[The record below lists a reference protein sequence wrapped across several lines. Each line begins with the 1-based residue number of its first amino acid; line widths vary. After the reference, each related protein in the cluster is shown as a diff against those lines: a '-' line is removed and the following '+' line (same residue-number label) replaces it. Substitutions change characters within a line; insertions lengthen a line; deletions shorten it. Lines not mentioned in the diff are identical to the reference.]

1 MLARPRESAPGE
13 RSLCGALDL
22 VPRYALQSNHRVVAA
37 MNTSKPEPLFAE
49 PIRKMCPICGKRAYS
64 STGIHPQCAV
74 RQADAPRQAQLAE
87 DKKRERIRLEQE
99 NATH

>member
-1 MLARPRESAPGE
+1 
-13 RSLCGALDL
+13 
-22 VPRYALQSNHRVVAA
+22 

-87 DKKRERIRLEQE
+87 DKKRERIRLEE
-99 NATH
+99 EADAAK